1 MKIVLTCGDPL
12 SGYADVHLALLAA
25 GLQAARVSRQE
36 KLSAMALQQK
46 ICAAHDADALYG
58 QEPVQLAPGVVW
70 HSLCVDLFMANLDVD
85 AWGWADHATINL
97 LDFWRDFD
105 PQTRFVLVYSSP
117 ERTIGRLLNGANGS
131 SGLDVEAAIGAWVHY
146 NRAMLRFFLRNR
158 DRCALVNTEALSLVS
173 PSSRLL
179 SFLPGDL
186 GERLPDVVQAASLDA
201 TDPVIRKL
209 APELLASMPHAEAL
223 YQELEAS
230 ADIATP
236 STARDLVTV
245 QSVLEQYFSVKVKL
259 VEADARAIE
268 SQVLISALQEQV
280 DEQHDTVVQKTQ
292 LQAAMQKTNQQL
304 ETQVL
309 QYRSQVAQLLDDV
322 AKARGESTESAGA
335 REENALLLLQL
346 HQVQEE
352 LETVFLRETQAQQ
365 LRSEAQ
371 AGAVERALQLSALQD
386 RLEEE
391 RKKALEKDRLHQAA
405 QEGRVK
411 SEKEVQQLRS
421 QATQLQQDAVK
432 ARQEAAAGRE
442 SKEENALLLMQL
454 HQVQEEL
461 ETVFLRETQ
470 AQQLRSEAQAGAVE
484 RALQLSA
491 LQDRLEEERK
501 KALEKDRLHQAA
513 QEGRVKSEKEVQQLR
528 SQATQLQQD
537 AVKAR
542 QEAAAGR
549 ESKEENALL
558 LMQLHQVQEELETY
572 FLKYQELA
580 SKRDSDGATAGTSAQ
595 GAVSDVKLADK
606 IEVDLRG
613 QIDGDNW
620 YYAEA
625 DGRWAGPHSKSVL
638 RFPAPTPGRYQLVLG
653 VVGAMDPDIVR
664 DMKISFNE
672 QLLAHKGPREWTFM
686 HKLFR
691 RKRYPAT
698 VVATVDVAEQPSGS
712 TVGVELEF
720 TRLISPVSRGSDDK
734 RQLAVRVQY
743 ARLVMLAPTQ

>member
-461 ETVFLRETQ
+461 ET
-470 AQQLRSEAQAGAVE
+470 
-484 RALQLSA
+484 
-491 LQDRLEEERK
+491 
-501 KALEKDRLHQAA
+501 
-513 QEGRVKSEKEVQQLR
+513 
-528 SQATQLQQD
+528 
-537 AVKAR
+537 
-542 QEAAAGR
+542 
-549 ESKEENALL
+549 
-558 LMQLHQVQEELETY
+558 Y